1 MANDRQELITKNQL
15 KVKLFVEKL
24 KVPYWIIVSLIFAME
39 FTGSLLRGLYY
50 PIGLLTIVTGAIYV
64 VVSLAI
70 AIFYFI
76 AGANVVTSVRSNGGE
91 KTVAKSSKLAKVS
104 YDTCQMSYLDPF

>member
-1 MANDRQELITKNQL
+1 MVSNHRQELITKNQL
-15 KVKLFVEKL
+15 KVSLFVEKL
-24 KVPYWIIVSLIFAME
+24 KVPFWVIVALIFAME

-70 AIFYFI
+70 ALFYFI
-76 AGANVVTSVRSNGGE
+76 SGASVVNSVKSSNGE
-91 KTVAKSSKLAKVS
+91 KTVAKSSKLAKVR
-104 YDTCQMSYLDPF
+104 QNENIL